1 MAKTKGTGK
10 GPSGVVGIRLPEE
23 EKAFYQ
29 RKANESGLS
38 LSAYLSQLL
47 VKGVISEN
55 VMDIEDRLRS
65 LIHEIAL
72 QSPVGGSGR
81 LPDNA
86 LLSLFTCENLLTAI
100 VEARDPQQLYAA
112 RDKAKAKLKRD
123 KELS

>member
-10 GPSGVVGIRLPEE
+10 GASGVVGIRLPEE

-29 RKANESGLS
+29 RKANEGGIS

-47 VKGVISEN
+47 IKGVISEN
-55 VMDIEDRLRS
+55 VMDIEDRLRQ
-65 LIHEIAL
+65 LIHEIAP
-72 QSPVGGSGR
+72 QSPVGEGGR
-81 LPDNA
+81 FPDNA

-112 RDKAKAKLKRD
+112 QDKAKAKLKRE
-123 KELS
+123 KELA